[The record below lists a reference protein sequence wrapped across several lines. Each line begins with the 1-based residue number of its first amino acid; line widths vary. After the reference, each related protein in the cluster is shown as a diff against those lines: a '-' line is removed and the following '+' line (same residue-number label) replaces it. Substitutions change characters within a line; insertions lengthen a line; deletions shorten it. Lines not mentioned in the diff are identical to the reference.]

1 MLFSSDYLSIKKI
14 LFGCLLPF
22 VLSIA
27 VANAQAPDLMLANVY
42 SGQIPL
48 NDYWISEK
56 LDGVRAFWNGKR
68 LISRQGYVFSAPQW
82 FTADFPDDPLDG
94 ELWIARGTFEQLSS
108 TVRQLT
114 PDDGS
119 WRRVTYQVFDMPV
132 SDYTFDQR
140 LQKLQA
146 LVAKEP
152 SPYLHVIDQFK
163 VANEDALLVELQR
176 VVALGGEGLMLHRG
190 NSLYHA
196 SRSDDLLK
204 LKIYEDA
211 EAVVIAHLPGK
222 GKYQGMMG
230 SLLVETPTGLRF
242 KLGTGFRDVE
252 RANPPPIGSI
262 VTYKYFGVT
271 RKNTPRFASFLRIRS
286 DIASDVDLKTAQ

>member
-1 MLFSSDYLSIKKI
+1 
-14 LFGCLLPF
+14 
-22 VLSIA
+22 
-27 VANAQAPDLMLANVY
+27 MLANVY

-48 NDYWISEK
+48 NDYWVSEK
-56 LDGVRAFWNGKR
+56 LDGVRAFWDGKR

-132 SDYTFDQR
+132 LDYTFDQR

-146 LVAKEP
+146 LVAKES
-152 SPYLHVIDQFK
+152 SPYIHVIDQFK

-176 VVALGGEGLMLHRG
+176 VVTLGGEGLMLHRG

-196 SRSDDLLK
+196 GRSDDVLK
-204 LKIYEDA
+204 LKTYEDA

-242 KLGTGFRDVE
+242 KLGSGFRDAE
-252 RANPPPIGSI
+252 RANPPPIGSVI
-262 VTYKYFGVT
+262 TYKHFGVT

-286 DIASDVDLKTAQ
+286 DMASDVDLKTAQ